1 MPLFI
6 LGEFPFVYWIVTNPP
21 AAFPG
26 ARGKRELW
34 QMLLARQ
41 IHHRNWTDIT
51 GGAGLG
57 LEAEQLARSVRQCV
71 RCS

>member
-21 AAFPG
+21 AALPDACRK
-26 ARGKRELW
+26 ARALA
-34 QMLLARQ
+34 MLLARQ

-57 LEAEQLARSVRQCV
+57 LEAEQLALSVRQCV